1 MLAITR
7 YVKKPYIPFCL
18 GCIVVIGIL
27 QFLFLKLVEW
37 VPSFSPLLFPTLTIF
52 LLVFHLF
59 IACFMAM
66 KYWCDRRRL
75 YLIAIAFAFGGSA
88 LLMVGTLT
96 SFPAWL
102 DLYQFNV
109 VDYNDA
115 MIFFMFRHLL
125 MAVLMIVSAL
135 LYIVR
140 DNPLPRMAH
149 ISIVAATFLF
159 TVIMVML
166 AWFYSSHSPWLSLD
180 LVDNETHQFM
190 VLWSHAINIVLI
202 ILWVVTLATLMLI
215 TRVRNLFWVGG
226 NFLCVCYIVT
236 LAMLLAGGHAEDI
249 SWYRA
254 RLFETVATLLII
266 FVLLYDVFQLYRDS
280 HLKYQQSYQ
289 NSIRDPLTRLYNRS
303 YFYDALNQA
312 LSTSKA
318 SRPVS
323 VIVSDLDRFKRIN
336 DCYGHLQ
343 GDKVLQFVAN
353 LLMDSVRPQDIAARI
368 GGEEFVLMLTNT
380 SSEAAY
386 RVAER
391 IRLNLSSFDKTSSEG
406 QLPEP
411 ITISMGVFTA
421 TSVGVTAEECVGNAD
436 KAMYEAK
443 ETGRNRVI
451 VFRG

>member
-1 MLAITR
+1 MLANRHSLKSR
-7 YVKKPYIPFCL
+7 YIAFCL

-27 QFLFLKLVEW
+27 QTLFLKLVEW

-66 KYWCDRRRL
+66 KYWCDRRRI
-75 YLIAIAFAFGGSA
+75 YLIAIAFAFAGSA
-88 LLMVGTLT
+88 LLMVGTLS

-109 VDYNDA
+109 VNYNDA
-115 MIFFMFRHLL
+115 MIYYMFRHLL
-125 MAVLMIVSAL
+125 MAVLIIIAAILYTTRDYPVSRL
-135 LYIVR
+135 
-140 DNPLPRMAH
+140 AH
-149 ISIVAATFLF
+149 ISIVSGAFLF
-159 TVIMVML
+159 TACAVAL
-166 AWFYSSHSPWLSLD
+166 AWLYSSHSPLLSID
-180 LVDNETHQFM
+180 LVDNETRQFM
-190 VLWSHAINIVLI
+190 VLWSQFINISLI
-202 ILWVVTLATLMLI
+202 VLWVVTLATLMFV

-236 LAMLLAGGHAEDI
+236 LSMLLAGGHAEDI

-266 FVLLYDVFQLYRDS
+266 FVLLYDVFRLYRDS
-280 HLKYQQSYQ
+280 HVKYQQSYQ

-303 YFYDALNQA
+303 YFYESLNQA
-312 LSTSKA
+312 LDIAKA
-318 SRPVS
+318 NRPVS

-336 DCYGHLQ
+336 DTYGHLQ

-368 GGEEFVLMLTNT
+368 GGEEFVLMLANT
-380 SSEAAY
+380 SPEAAFQ
-386 RVAER
+386 VAER
-391 IRLNLSSFDKTSSEG
+391 IRLNLSSFDSASSGG

-421 TSVGVTAEECVGNAD
+421 TSSAITAETCVENAD
-436 KAMYEAK
+436 KAML
-443 ETGRNRVI
+443 
-451 VFRG
+451 

>member
-1 MLAITR
+1 MLANSRSVKGR
-7 YVKKPYIPFCL
+7 YISFCF
-18 GCIVVIGIL
+18 GCFVVIGIL
-27 QFLFLKLVEW
+27 QALFSKLVDW

-66 KYWCDRRRL
+66 KYWCDKRRL
-75 YLIAIAFAFGGSA
+75 YLIAISFAFAGSA

-109 VDYNDA
+109 VNYNDA
-115 MIFFMFRHLL
+115 MIYYMFRHLL

-135 LYIVR
+135 LYPTR
-140 DNPLPRMAH
+140 NLPLSRLAH
-149 ISIVAATFLF
+149 IIIVSGSFLF
-159 TVIMVML
+159 TACMVIL
-166 AWFYSSHSPWLSLD
+166 AWMYSSHSPFLSLD
-180 LVDNETHQFM
+180 LVDNETRQFM
-190 VLWSHAINIVLI
+190 VLWSHSINISLI
-202 ILWVVTLATLMLI
+202 VLWVVTLAALMFI

-226 NFLCVCYIVT
+226 NFLCVCYVVT
-236 LAMLLAGGHAEDI
+236 LSMLLVGGHAEDI

-254 RLFETVATLLII
+254 RLFETVATLIII
-266 FVLLYDVFQLYRDS
+266 FVLLYDVFRLYRDS

-303 YFYDALNQA
+303 YFYESLNQA
-312 LSTSKA
+312 LGIAKP

-336 DCYGHLQ
+336 DNYGHLQ

-368 GGEEFVLMLTNT
+368 GGEEFVLMLANT
-380 SSEAAY
+380 SAEDAY
-386 RVAER
+386 QVAER
-391 IRLNLSSFDKTSSEG
+391 IRLKLSGFDKISSEG

-421 TSVGVTAEECVGNAD
+421 TSSSVSAEACVESAD

-443 ETGRNRVI
+443 ETGRNRVV
-451 VFRG
+451 VFK

>member
-1 MLAITR
+1 MLANTR
-7 YVKKPYIPFCL
+7 SVKGRYLSFCF
-18 GCIVVIGIL
+18 GCFVVIGIL
-27 QFLFLKLVEW
+27 QILFSKLVDW

-52 LLVFHLF
+52 LLVFHLV

-66 KYWCDRRRL
+66 KYWCDKQRL
-75 YLIAIAFAFGGSA
+75 YLIAISFAFAGSA

-109 VDYNDA
+109 VNYNDA
-115 MIFFMFRHLL
+115 MIYYMFRHLL

-135 LYIVR
+135 LYPTR
-140 DNPLPRMAH
+140 NQPLSRLAH
-149 ISIVAATFLF
+149 IVIVSGSFLF
-159 TVIMVML
+159 TACVVML
-166 AWFYSSHSPWLSLD
+166 AWMYSSHSPFLSLD
-180 LVDNETHQFM
+180 LVDNETRQFM
-190 VLWSHAINIVLI
+190 VLWSHSINISLI
-202 ILWVVTLATLMLI
+202 VLWVVTLATLMFI

-236 LAMLLAGGHAEDI
+236 LLMLLLGGHAEDI

-254 RLFETVATLLII
+254 RLFETVATLIII
-266 FVLLYDVFQLYRDS
+266 FVLLYDVFRLYRDS

-303 YFYDALNQA
+303 YFYESLNQA
-312 LSTSKA
+312 LDIAKS

-336 DCYGHLQ
+336 DNYGHLQ

-368 GGEEFVLMLTNT
+368 GGEEFVLMLANT
-380 SSEAAY
+380 SSAAAY
-386 RVAER
+386 QVAER
-391 IRLNLSSFDKTSSEG
+391 IRLKLSSFDKTTSGG

-421 TSVGVTAEECVGNAD
+421 TSSSVSAEECVESAD

-443 ETGRNRVI
+443 ETGRNRVV
-451 VFRG
+451 VFKS

>member
-1 MLAITR
+1 MLANRRSLKSR
-7 YVKKPYIPFCL
+7 YIAFCL

-27 QFLFLKLVEW
+27 QTLFLKLVEW

-75 YLIAIAFAFGGSA
+75 YLIAIAFAFAGSA
-88 LLMVGTLT
+88 LLMVGTLS

-109 VDYNDA
+109 VNYNDA
-115 MIFFMFRHLL
+115 MIYYMFRHLL
-125 MAVLMIVSAL
+125 MAVLILIAAILYTTRDYPVSRL
-135 LYIVR
+135 
-140 DNPLPRMAH
+140 AH
-149 ISIVAATFLF
+149 ISIVSGTFLF
-159 TVIMVML
+159 TACAVGL
-166 AWFYSSHSPWLSLD
+166 AWLYSSHSPLLSID
-180 LVDNETHQFM
+180 LVDNETRQFM
-190 VLWSHAINIVLI
+190 VLWSQFINISLIVLWI
-202 ILWVVTLATLMLI
+202 VALATLMFV

-236 LAMLLAGGHAEDI
+236 LSMLLAGGHAEDI

-266 FVLLYDVFQLYRDS
+266 FVLLYDVFRLYRDS
-280 HLKYQQSYQ
+280 HVKYQQSYQ

-303 YFYDALNQA
+303 YFYESLNQA
-312 LSTSKA
+312 LDIAKA
-318 SRPVS
+318 NRPVS

-336 DCYGHLQ
+336 DTYGHLQ

-380 SSEAAY
+380 SPEAAFQ
-386 RVAER
+386 VAER
-391 IRLNLSSFDKTSSEG
+391 IRLNLSSFDSTSSGG

-421 TSVGVTAEECVGNAD
+421 TSPAITAETCVENAD

-443 ETGRNRVI
+443 ETGRNRVV
-451 VFRG
+451 VFK

>member
-1 MLAITR
+1 MLANSRCLKGR
-7 YVKKPYIPFCL
+7 YISFCF
-18 GCIVVIGIL
+18 GCLVVIGIL
-27 QFLFLKLVEW
+27 QALFSKVVEW
-37 VPSFSPLLFPTLTIF
+37 VPTFSPLLFPTLTIF

-66 KYWCDRRRL
+66 KYWCDKRRL
-75 YLIAIAFAFGGSA
+75 YLIAFAFAGSA
-88 LLMVGTLT
+88 LLMVGTLS

-102 DLYQFNV
+102 NLYQFNV
-109 VDYNDA
+109 VNYNDA
-115 MIFFMFRHLL
+115 MIYFMFRHFL
-125 MAVLMIVSAL
+125 MAVLF
-135 LYIVR
+135 
-140 DNPLPRMAH
+140 
-149 ISIVAATFLF
+149 IVAAILYPTRDYPFSRLAHIPIVSGAFLF
-159 TVIMVML
+159 TACVVGL
-166 AWFYSSHSPWLSLD
+166 AWIYSSHSPFLSID
-180 LVDNETHQFM
+180 LVDNETRQFM
-190 VLWSHAINIVLI
+190 VLWSQSINISLI
-202 ILWVVTLATLMLI
+202 VFWVISLVTLMFV

-236 LAMLLAGGHAEDI
+236 LAMLLVGGHAEDI

-254 RLFETVATLLII
+254 RLFETVATLMII
-266 FVLLYDVFQLYRDS
+266 FVLLYDVFMLYRDS

-303 YFYDALNQA
+303 YFYESLNQA
-312 LSTSKA
+312 LDMAKP

-336 DCYGHLQ
+336 DNYGHLQ

-368 GGEEFVLMLTNT
+368 GGEEFVLMLANT
-380 SSEAAY
+380 SSDAAHQ
-386 RVAER
+386 VAER
-391 IRLNLSSFDKTSSEG
+391 IRLKLSSFDKTSSGG

-421 TSVGVTAEECVGNAD
+421 TSSSVTAEACVESAD

-443 ETGRNRVI
+443 ETGRNRVV
-451 VFRG
+451 VFK

>member
-1 MLAITR
+1 MLANSRCLKGR
-7 YVKKPYIPFCL
+7 YISFCF
-18 GCIVVIGIL
+18 GCLVVIGIL
-27 QFLFLKLVEW
+27 QALFSKVVEW

-66 KYWCDRRRL
+66 KYWCDKRRL
-75 YLIAIAFAFGGSA
+75 YLIAIAFAGSA
-88 LLMVGTLT
+88 LLMVGTLS

-102 DLYQFNV
+102 NLYQFNV
-109 VDYNDA
+109 VNYNDA
-115 MIFFMFRHLL
+115 MIYFMFRHFL
-125 MAVLMIVSAL
+125 MAVLFIVAAI
-135 LYIVR
+135 LYPTR
-140 DNPLPRMAH
+140 DYPFSRLAH
-149 ISIVAATFLF
+149 ISIVSGAFLF
-159 TVIMVML
+159 TACVVGL
-166 AWFYSSHSPWLSLD
+166 AWIYSSHSPLLSID
-180 LVDNETHQFM
+180 LVDNETRQFM
-190 VLWSHAINIVLI
+190 VLWSQCINISLI
-202 ILWVVTLATLMLI
+202 VFWVVSLVTLMFV

-236 LAMLLAGGHAEDI
+236 LAMLLVGGHAEDI

-254 RLFETVATLLII
+254 RLFETVATLMII
-266 FVLLYDVFQLYRDS
+266 FVLLYDVFMLYRDS

-303 YFYDALNQA
+303 YFYESLNQA
-312 LSTSKA
+312 LDMAKP

-336 DCYGHLQ
+336 DNYGHLQ

-368 GGEEFVLMLTNT
+368 GGEEFVLMLANT
-380 SSEAAY
+380 SSDAAHQ
-386 RVAER
+386 VAER
-391 IRLNLSSFDKTSSEG
+391 IRLKLSSFDKTSSGG

-421 TSVGVTAEECVGNAD
+421 TSSSVTAEACVESAD

-443 ETGRNRVI
+443 ETGRNRVV
-451 VFRG
+451 VFK